1 MGAGGRETDTGN
13 GGAEDL
19 VTELNEP
26 SVPARDP
33 TTGAASPA
41 TSQSLEAPVATP
53 PPRAQSRRLRTAR
66 IIAIAADVLQVV
78 LFPAFAAGW
87 ISPLNDALDVVVAVI
102 MVRLV
107 GWHFAFLPTFVAE
120 LVPGVDLIPT
130 WTAAVW
136 FATRGGVA
144 GRQT

>member
-1 MGAGGRETDTGN
+1 MMSLAPG
-13 GGAEDL
+13 
-19 VTELNEP
+19 TEPQVL
-26 SVPARDP
+26 PA
-33 TTGAASPA
+33 
-41 TSQSLEAPVATP
+41 APGKV
-53 PPRAQSRRLRTAR
+53 RRVRIAR
-66 IIAIAADVLQVV
+66 IVAIAADVLQVV

-120 LVPGVDLIPT
+120 LVPGVDLVPT

-136 FATRGGVA
+136 FATRGRA
-144 GRQT
+144 PSRRT

>member
-1 MGAGGRETDTGN
+1 M
-13 GGAEDL
+13 
-19 VTELNEP
+19 TEVSEP
-26 SVPARDP
+26 PAPARNP
-33 TTGAASPA
+33 TTGAVSPA

-53 PPRAQSRRLRTAR
+53 PQRAPSRRLRVAR
-66 IIAIAADVLQVV
+66 IIAIAADVLQIL

-120 LVPGVDLIPT
+120 LVPGVDLVPT

-136 FATRGGVA
+136 FATRGRVPE
-144 GRQT
+144 RRT